1 MKKIKLALVYAIA
14 VAAVGCSQEDDAL
27 LSTNQP
33 QPEELTIPTV
43 SENGYEVTIT
53 ELSNIIKER
62 NGGNSR
68 AEISTITAIK
78 GEDGQPALYVI
89 NYGINSGWQIISA
102 SKNTQPLLAYSDEG
116 HFDVNE
122 LPNMPLGLANWID
135 NATIIVEDSYALD
148 PDSAKEARA
157 SWRRYEKKKG
167 VSRFGGGPDDIYPG
181 PGDYNPQDIL
191 KYISQDEYDK
201 LISIMND
208 SIYSWHNQGYEVTI
222 CDANYMEEHLD
233 FFHEIQASIYGPYTD
248 AVCMLTFKLYR
259 QWADAHSNQLIY
271 TIWHQYYP
279 YNQSFP
285 PYGDLIYAYVGCGP
299 LAIGQIMR
307 YYQYPSYFDWDKML
321 FTDGTKT
328 TSDFLLDI
336 AKKSKAKYSSTGT
349 STTTDNDRETLLQ
362 YGYDVSKVRDYKSGD
377 RLPSIGYMRA
387 DIEIKD
393 EYKTEFPKD
402 GGHAWVLG
410 GSSSVVE
417 MEETLYY
424 SFRERLQMDT
434 FSYGD
439 YGPREVS
446 SNRFTYMVWGWKE
459 PKFNG
464 FFSDYAIS
472 CPVGKKIE
480 NIKYFSVSL
489 PNK

>member
-14 VAAVGCSQEDDAL
+14 IAAVGCSQEDDAL
-27 LSTNQP
+27 LSTNP
-33 QPEELTIPTV
+33 PHPESLTIPTV

-62 NGGNSR
+62 NGGSSR

-148 PDSAKEARA
+148 PDLAKEARA

-167 VSRFGGGPDDIYPG
+167 ISRFGGGPDDIYPG

-208 SIYSWHNQGYEVTI
+208 SIYSWNNQGYEVTI
-222 CDANYMEEHLD
+222 CDADYMEEHLD
-233 FFHEIQASIYGPYTD
+233 FFHEIQGSIYGPYTD
-248 AVCMLTFKLYR
+248 AVCMLTFRLYR
-259 QWADAHSNQLIY
+259 QWADVHSNQLIY
-271 TIWHQYYP
+271 STWDQGYP
-279 YNQSFP
+279 YNQSFVDEKNNGFFP
-285 PYGDLIYAYVGCGP
+285 VGCGP
-299 LAIGQIMR
+299 LAVGQIMR
-307 YYQYPSYFDWDKML
+307 YYQYPSFFNWSNMPL
-321 FTDGTKT
+321 NDGNKT
-328 TSDFLLDI
+328 TSDFLLDV
-336 AKKSKAKYSSTGT
+336 AEKCKAKYT
-349 STTTDNDRETLLQ
+349 SEATSVEIEDAKNAMSK
-362 YGYDVSKVRDYKSGD
+362 YGYETSNIQHLNSGD

-387 DIEIKD
+387 YIKFKD
-393 EYKTEFPKD
+393 EYRDEFKKD

-434 FSYGD
+434 FTYGD
-439 YGPREVS
+439 CWPSEISHYDA
-446 SNRFTYMVWGWKE
+446 TYMVWGWGSRYD
-459 PKFNG
+459 G
-464 FFSDYAIS
+464 FYSNSAIS
-472 CPVGKKIE
+472 LPAAKKLE
-480 NIKYFSVSL
+480 DIKYFSVSL